1 MPTLLNVGQRR
12 AYERDGYIIIPS
24 LFDTEEIRTAEAA
37 KRLETVYIKR
47 KAGDNLFF
55 HCNTLHCS
63 DQNRSPN
70 RRWTLICCYN
80 AARNGPYLD
89 HHHPHY
95 TKLEKVS
102 DDAVHLG
109 EAKHANASEFSA
121 FMDKSHTPPEIK
133 KLEFN

>member
-1 MPTLLNVGQRR
+1 MPTLLNVGQRQ
-12 AYERDGYIIIPS
+12 AYKRDGSIIVPS
-24 LFDTEEIRTAEAA
+24 LFDTQEIRAAEAA

-47 KAGDNLFF
+47 KAGGDLFF

-70 RRWTLICCYN
+70 GRWALICCYI

-109 EAKHANASEFSA
+109 RVKHANAPEFSA
-121 FMDKSHTPPEIK
+121 FMDKSYAPPEIK
-133 KLEFN
+133 IIGV